1 MKDKPAF
8 KRGLLVFVVWL
19 VWFFSGAAYGFG
31 ANPANF
37 SLSETT
43 PAFKIFFTLWAAVSV
58 MLLFYSLKTL
68 IVSFRIIQAIT
79 DESRQEQ
86 DSA

>member
-68 IVSFRIIQAIT
+68 IVSFRNHPG
-79 DESRQEQ
+79 DH
-86 DSA
+86 